1 MSSRFCHLAAAA
13 ILAAAPSAVAD
24 AQSSPATTTHGR
36 AFQVVVTLAS
46 RPGGLPHDGR
56 LLLAISTDS
65 TREPRLEIS
74 DQDNTQQL
82 FGIDVHGLS
91 ATEPGVFDSRAFGY
105 PQQSLA
111 DIRPGD
117 YWVQAILHPYEIY
130 HLADGHTVELPPD
143 HGEGQQWTRAP
154 GSPMSR
160 PKKVHIDPRLGGELR
175 IVLDTVVPPL
185 EEIPDTRY
193 VKHVRI
199 QSDRLT
205 KFWGR
210 PTFLERDFRPAG
222 RLRLASRRA
231 LSAGDLSGPLP
242 ENATV
247 VARGTARFVA
257 PRTRY
262 GEDRPRLPKRQRT
275 RRLRPARP
283 APGSHRRPT
292 TTTTSAGPDRITRA

>member
-1 MSSRFCHLAAAA
+1 MSPRFFRLAAAA
-13 ILAAAPSAVAD
+13 ILAAAPPAIAN

-46 RPGGLPHDGR
+46 HPGGLPHDGR

-111 DIRPGD
+111 YIRPGD
-117 YWVQAILHPYEIY
+117 YWVQAILHPYETY
-130 HLADGHTVELPPD
+130 HLSNGHTVELPPD

-160 PKKVHIDPRLGGELR
+160 PKKVHIDPRQGGELR
-175 IVLDTVVPPL
+175 IVLDTVVPRSRRSRTPG
-185 EEIPDTRY
+185 TSSTSASRATAS
-193 VKHVRI
+193 R
-199 QSDRLT
+199 SS
-205 KFWGR
+205 G
-210 PTFLERDFRPAG
+210 AG
-222 RLRLASRRA
+222 RRS
-231 LSAGDLSGPLP
+231 
-242 ENATV
+242 
-247 VARGTARFVA
+247 
-257 PRTRY
+257 
-262 GEDRPRLPKRQRT
+262 
-275 RRLRPARP
+275 
-283 APGSHRRPT
+283 
-292 TTTTSAGPDRITRA
+292 